1 MKETLACT
9 QNSKNL
15 SINHFTFQQFASLC
29 QHEIH
34 NISNG
39 HNN

>member
-15 SINHFTFQQFASLC
+15 SINHFTFQ
-29 QHEIH
+29 
-34 NISNG
+34 
-39 HNN
+39 